1 MSSRI
6 SMILAGVLLLG
17 ALIAGYWGLVL
28 SRPEPVAAVAPPVI
42 NNVPVAAIEDPS
54 RQPVVVLAHDVP
66 PFVALT
72 AADLTVEKLKTV
84 PAGSL
89 TSLDQAVGRTPWRA
103 LQAGTWLTEE
113 SFSAGGNLSRM
124 IRADERALAV
134 AVDEVTGA
142 AGQLNPGDYV
152 DVMLYLRSENG
163 NPQPSAQTVIPALRL
178 LGVGDQL
185 GLTND
190 GTPGSP
196 VPVTAEDKARQ
207 QQGRASARTVLLA
220 VPEQLMTRL
229 VLAVQAGSLRL
240 AVRSADEQRLSQYWA
255 GDSDSAQN
263 LDNAKRDL
271 YQFNQLAQ
279 TAPPISSF
287 NPTAARGTPRRS
299 GVEVIRGNQVTQQT
313 P

>member
-1 MSSRI
+1 
-6 SMILAGVLLLG
+6 MILAGLLLLG
-17 ALIAGYWGLVL
+17 ALIAGYWSLVL
-28 SRPEPVAAVAPPVI
+28 SRQEPAAAVAQ
-42 NNVPVAAIEDPS
+42 PVATLSSVAPVEDPT

-72 AADLTVEKLKTV
+72 AADLTLEKLRTA

-89 TSLDQAVGRTPWRA
+89 TTLEQAIGRTPWRA
-103 LQAGTWLTEE
+103 LEAGTWLTEH
-113 SFSAGGNLSRM
+113 SFDAGGNLARM
-124 IRADERALAV
+124 IHPDERALAV

-152 DVMLYLRSENG
+152 DVMLYLRQENG

-190 GTPGSP
+190 GRPGSP
-196 VPVTAEDKARQ
+196 VAITAEDKAKQ

-220 VPEQLMTRL
+220 VPEQLMSRL
-229 VLAVQAGSLRL
+229 VLATQAGALRL
-240 AVRSADEQRLSQYWA
+240 AVRSADEQRLSQYWSGA
-255 GDSDSAQN
+255 EEAPAN
-263 LDNAKRDL
+263 LDTAKRDL
-271 YQFNQLAQ
+271 YQFNQLAL
-279 TAPPISSF
+279 TAPPTRTF
-287 NPTAARGTPRRS
+287 NPSAATGAPRRS